1 MERKKVTLNLADYVD
16 VTIVKEEATHFCNV
30 LDKTVEYVNK
40 KREFWVLPQFE
51 RPGSLMKWLNSV
63 DEVFE

>member
-16 VTIVKEEATHFCNV
+16 ITIVVENTNHFCNV

>member
-1 MERKKVTLNLADYVD
+1 MKKSKINLNLADYVD
-16 VTIVKEEATHFCNV
+16 IAIVREDNTHFCNV

-40 KREFWVLPQFE
+40 KREYWVLPQFE
-51 RPGSLMKWLNSV
+51 RPESLMKWLNSV

>member
-1 MERKKVTLNLADYVD
+1 MKKSKINLNLADYVD
-16 VTIVKEEATHFCNV
+16 IAIVREDTTHFCNV

-40 KREFWVLPQFE
+40 KREYWVLPQFE